1 MINYLKAQLLSNW
14 GFARIIR
21 LGLGIV
27 MIIQAFQMSNFMV
40 GVFGSFFAWQGLL
53 NKGCGVGGCGVPMYR
68 DTKTIDAEENET
80 TYTEIKK
87 DN

>member
-27 MIIQAFQMSNFMV
+27 MIIQAFQMQNIML
-40 GVFGSFFAWQGLL
+40 GLFGGFFVWQGLL
-53 NKGCGVGGCGVPMYR
+53 NKSCGVNGCAPMYR
-68 DTKTIDAEENET
+68 DTKTLPGEEKET
-80 TYTEIKK
+80 TYEEIKK